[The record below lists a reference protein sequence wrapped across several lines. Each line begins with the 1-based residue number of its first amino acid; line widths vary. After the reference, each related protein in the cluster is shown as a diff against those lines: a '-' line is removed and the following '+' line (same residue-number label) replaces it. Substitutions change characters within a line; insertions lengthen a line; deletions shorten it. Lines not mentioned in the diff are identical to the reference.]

1 VLFPYPRGHQKKEVL
16 SIVSGDFVL
25 GLLAGFLLAG
35 VLGFVFSQMAKA
47 RKRIRASG
55 TPQQIRMPTTASPWQ
70 VLSTAIGGILA
81 LVGWSV
87 VLVGLLGLFV
97 VIIRSFG

>member
-1 VLFPYPRGHQKKEVL
+1 M
-16 SIVSGDFVL
+16 SGDFVV
-25 GLLAGFLLAG
+25 GLLTGFVLAG
-35 VLGFVFSQMAKA
+35 ALGFVFSQMAKA

-70 VLSTAIGGILA
+70 VLSGAIGGIFA
-81 LVGWSV
+81 FMGWAV

>member
-1 VLFPYPRGHQKKEVL
+1 M
-16 SIVSGDFVL
+16 SGDFVL
-25 GLLAGFLLAG
+25 GLLTGFLLAG
-35 VLGFVFSQMAKA
+35 TMGFVFSQIAKA

-55 TPQQIRMPTTASPWQ
+55 APQQIRMPTTASPWQ
-70 VLSTAIGGILA
+70 VLSAAIGGIFA
-81 LVGWSV
+81 IVGWSV